1 MALVPFPGSSSGAL
15 QIPPDE
21 DDESGAKMSFLEHL
35 DELRKRIVNA
45 VIGIGVGIIIG
56 FAFIDRIF
64 NFILGPTRKV
74 LPPGVKMIYT
84 EPGEAFG
91 MYITISLIVGFVIAS
106 P

>member
-1 MALVPFPGSSSGAL
+1 MALVPFPSPSSGAL
-15 QIPPDE
+15 QLPPD
-21 DDESGAKMSFLEHL
+21 DDEDAGGKMSFLEHL

-45 VIGIGVGIIIG
+45 AIGIGVGILLG
-56 FAFIDRIF
+56 FGFIDRIF

-91 MYITISLIVGFVIAS
+91 MYITISLIAGFV
-106 P
+106 